1 MRLASIRTHG
11 GIGSAQL
18 ILSAPEEPSAPS
30 LLGSLLTMDHFHGS
44 HLTKKHQHR
53 CLRTL
58 CMALRVFQRI
68 PYPRQ
73 NRLLW
78 VLTAVGSQG
87 RGWELALCI
96 ELVPGCLVPSL
107 TPHLSLALILG
118 QVSQRVGWMPPLVPR
133 LTNIELLSEKGSLS
147 KFVSILVIT
156 WRGKSEFGARMSS
169 KPF

>member
-1 MRLASIRTHG
+1 MANATCFHQDTWGHRFCPTHSLCSRG
-11 GIGSAQL
+11 AFRPKPPW
-18 ILSAPEEPSAPS
+18 LSSYPGP
-30 LLGSLLTMDHFHGS
+30 

-68 PYPRQ
+68 PYPRE

-78 VLTAVGSQG
+78 VLTAVGSKG

-96 ELVPGCLVPSL
+96 ELVPGYLVPSL
-107 TPHLSLALILG
+107 TPHLSLALILE

-133 LTNIELLSEKGSLS
+133 LNNIELLSEKRFSFQICFNPRDYLE
-147 KFVSILVIT
+147 
-156 WRGKSEFGARMSS
+156 GKIWVWC
-169 KPF
+169 